1 MVYGPRTP
9 NRDEDGFDSPEGEGS
24 SDEEQLRKA
33 ALASGMPLQHN
44 DDSEQPNKNRTNAG
58 NQHHSIWAPQ
68 WKEAFNFTV
77 NALVV

>member
-33 ALASGMPLQHN
+33 ALASGMLLQHN
-44 DDSEQPNKNRTNAG
+44 DDSDAAEQESNECGKP
-58 NQHHSIWAPQ
+58 APFDMGSTM
-68 WKEAFNFTV
+68 ERSF
-77 NALVV
+77 